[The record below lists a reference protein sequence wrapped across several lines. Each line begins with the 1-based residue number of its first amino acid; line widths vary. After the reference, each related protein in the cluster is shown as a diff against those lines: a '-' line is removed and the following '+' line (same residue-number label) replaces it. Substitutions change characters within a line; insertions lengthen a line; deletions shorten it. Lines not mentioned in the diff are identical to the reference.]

1 MSTSAKPHIVGLC
14 AASHS
19 LPVAGSIPTSFF
31 FFFLL
36 SLTEN
41 MVYFAFFIFPSLVF
55 SFFLF
60 VFLAQTNSGLI

>member
-19 LPVAGSIPTSFF
+19 LPVAGSIPTF